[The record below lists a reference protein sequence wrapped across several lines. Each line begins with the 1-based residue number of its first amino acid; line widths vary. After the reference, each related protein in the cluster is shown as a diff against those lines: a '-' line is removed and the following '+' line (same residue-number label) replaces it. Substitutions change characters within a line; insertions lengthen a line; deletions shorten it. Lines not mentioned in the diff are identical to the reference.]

1 MCFILEGSVLSHAK
15 FLVEVIMESV
25 QFPSPLQSSLN
36 WSLWTNVPHHV
47 TLSAP
52 LAKLGPTYYTWFA
65 PFDPLVPDEVS
76 SPSPQCQLFKL
87 KISAHS
93 SFSIFLP
100 SLRISTPAPARGND
114 SSHQLPYLFVP
125 FVFFSLICTYVTW
138 RFLFIYL
145 LLHSWNSYWA

>member
-1 MCFILEGSVLSHAK
+1 MCFILEDSVLNHAN

-47 TLSAP
+47 TSSAS
-52 LAKLGPTYYTWFA
+52 LAKLGPTYYTGFA

-87 KISAHS
+87 KIAAHS

-100 SLRISTPAPARGND
+100 SLCTSTPAPTRGND
-114 SSHQLPYLFVP
+114 SSYQPPYLFVP
-125 FVFFSLICTYVTW
+125 YLFFSCIHLCHMKI
-138 RFLFIYL
+138 FI
-145 LLHSWNSYWA
+145 HIFTPSFMK